1 LFRPVRQRLQYHSK
15 IGLYRNRPS
24 AIVRLHPSKSAII
37 LGTDLGAK
45 SEADMGRLTARKVE
59 TAKPG
64 VHLDGQGLRLI
75 VGATGGRKW
84 VFRFM
89 RRGRSQE
96 MGLGGANVSL
106 AVARERASDARRRL
120 AAGQNPL
127 DAARLAKVGRPTFG
141 QCADDFLAAK
151 EAEWRSAKHRAQWA
165 MTLRKHAA
173 PLRSRPV
180 DEIDTTAVLEVL
192 QPLWTTVPVTASRLR
207 GRIEMVLDAARARG
221 LIGKDEANPARWR
234 GHLDKLL
241 SKRQKLTR
249 GHHAAM
255 PFADVPQF
263 VARLR
268 ERDAMAALA
277 LEFTILTAAR
287 TGEALGA
294 RWDEIDFEQSVW
306 TVPSARMK
314 GGRLHRVALSGR
326 AMAVLKKLNAAR
338 TGEYIF
344 PGQRPGKPLSG
355 MVMEKILRRMKADGV
370 TVHGFRSS
378 FRDWCG
384 EVSTFPR
391 EVAEAALAH
400 VAGDQT
406 ERAYRRGDALEK
418 RRALMEAWAQFCEP
432 KSGNVVSIARRAR

>member
-1 LFRPVRQRLQYHSK
+1 M
-15 IGLYRNRPS
+15 
-24 AIVRLHPSKSAII
+24 A
-37 LGTDLGAK
+37 
-45 SEADMGRLTARKVE
+45 RLTARKVE
-59 TAKPG
+59 TAKQG
-64 VHLDGQGLRLI
+64 VYLDGQGLRLV

-96 MGLGGANVSL
+96 MGLGGSGVSL
-106 AVARERASDARRRL
+106 AMARERAADARRML
-120 AAGQNPL
+120 AAGQNPI
-127 DAARLAKVGRPTFG
+127 DGARLAKVGRPTFG
-141 QCADDFLAAK
+141 QVADDFLSAK
-151 EAEWRSAKHRAQWA
+151 QSEWRNAKHRAQWE
-165 MTLRKHAA
+165 MTLQRYCA

-180 DEIDTTAVLEVL
+180 DEIDTAAVLEVL
-192 QPLWTTVPVTASRLR
+192 KPLWASVPETASRLR
-207 GRIEMVLDAARARG
+207 GRIEVVLDAARARG
-221 LIGKDEANPARWR
+221 LIGQHEANPARWR

-241 SKRQKLTR
+241 PKRQKLTR

-263 VARLR
+263 MARLR
-268 ERDAMAALA
+268 QRDAVAALA

-287 TGEALGA
+287 TNEALGA
-294 RWDEIDFEQSVW
+294 RWDEIDFKQRVW
-306 TVPSARMK
+306 TVPAARMK
-314 GGRLHRVALSGR
+314 GGRVHRVALSGR
-326 AMAVLKKLNAAR
+326 ALSVLKKPDAAR
-338 TGEYIF
+338 TGEYVF
-344 PGQRPGKPLSG
+344 PGRRPGKPLSG
-355 MVMEKILRRMKADGV
+355 MAMEMILRRMKVDSV

-418 RRALMEAWAQFCEP
+418 RRELMESWAEYCEP
-432 KSGNVVSIARRAR
+432 KQGKVISISRPRRS

>member
-1 LFRPVRQRLQYHSK
+1 
-15 IGLYRNRPS
+15 
-24 AIVRLHPSKSAII
+24 
-37 LGTDLGAK
+37 
-45 SEADMGRLTARKVE
+45 MGRLTARKVE

-64 VHLDGQGLRLI
+64 VYLDGQGLRLI

-89 RRGRSQE
+89 RRGRSHE
-96 MGLGGANVSL
+96 MGLGGAGVSL
-106 AVARERASDARRRL
+106 AMARARAADARRML
-120 AAGQNPL
+120 TAGQNPI
-127 DAARLAKVGRPTFG
+127 DGARLAKAGRPTFG
-141 QCADDFLAAK
+141 QVVDDFLSAK
-151 EAEWRSAKHRAQWA
+151 QSEWRNAKHRAQWA
-165 MTLRKHAA
+165 MTLQRYCT

-192 QPLWTTVPVTASRLR
+192 QPLWASVPETASRLR
-207 GRIEMVLDAARARG
+207 GRIETVLDAARARG
-221 LIGKDEANPARWR
+221 LIGQHEANPARWR

-241 SKRQKLTR
+241 PKRQKLTR

-255 PFADVPQF
+255 SFADVPQF
-263 VARLR
+263 MAHLR
-268 ERDAMAALA
+268 QRDAVAALA

-287 TGEALGA
+287 TSESLGA
-294 RWDEIDFEQSVW
+294 RWDEIDFKQTVW
-306 TVPSARMK
+306 TVPAARMK
-314 GGRLHRVALSGR
+314 GGRVHRVPLSRQAL
-326 AMAVLKKLNAAR
+326 AILKKLDAAR
-338 TGEYIF
+338 TGDFIF

-355 MVMEKILRRMKADGV
+355 MAMEMILHRMKAHGV

-418 RRALMEAWAQFCEP
+418 RRALMEAWAMFCEP
-432 KSGNVVSIARRAR
+432 KSGNVVAIARKAR